1 PFGVTLDQGLTRL
14 LVRAR
19 SAAPRRRSPH
29 SPGEQRELREW
40 DRILRTMS
48 TARLR
53 RFLVD
58 RGERA
63 TRLRQ
68 TLPFVGALTAAER
81 ERIAAERVLRRDAAA
96 SDS

>member
-1 PFGVTLDQGLTRL
+1 MP
-14 LVRAR
+14 RAR
-19 SAAPRRRSPH
+19 AFITSRLTKAA
-29 SPGEQRELREW
+29 PGEQRELREW

-58 RGERA
+58 PGERA

-68 TLPFVGALTAAER
+68 TLPFVGALTAEER
-81 ERIAAERVLRRDAAA
+81 ARVARKRIARARGSVRDAGS